1 MATMN
6 KDDTYW
12 SVLNAAIA
20 LDFAKGH
27 QRWTMSELSRSS
39 KVTRSLIYYY
49 FGKSKENILT
59 EAVKLMG
66 EEVFGLNPARRD
78 LWSKGEIAESVVLT
92 RALLEKSPHIMAFY
106 MVHRTAETEIGKSL
120 RELETEYFKKLKR
133 FFPTVNETSIEAL
146 FCLFLGLV
154 IAPTLSEEA
163 ARTAVAVV
171 SQLATQ
177 PTFSKSSPPSS
188 S

>member
-1 MATMN
+1 MN

-12 SVLNAAIA
+12 AVLNAAIA

-27 QRWTMSELSRSS
+27 QRWTLSELSRSS

-66 EEVFGLNPARRD
+66 EEVFGLNPARKD
-78 LWSKGEIAESVVLT
+78 MWTKGEIAESVVIT
-92 RALLEKSPHIMAFY
+92 RKLLEKSPHIMAFY
-106 MVHRTAETEIGKSL
+106 MVHRTAESEIGKSL
-120 RELETEYFKKLKR
+120 RELESEYFKKLKR
-133 FFPTVNETSIEAL
+133 FFTTATDTSIEAL
-146 FCLFLGLV
+146 YCLFLGLV
-154 IAPTLSEEA
+154 MAPSLSEDA
-163 ARTAVAVV
+163 AKQAVAAVLRL
-171 SQLATQ
+171 STQ